1 MKKLSILA
9 GKSVLWLGDKMHRGS
24 SLPGAVA
31 LKLDSHIME
40 KINSSLNLFFIVILF
55 FGVFTLLVELF
66 SADEFV

>member
-1 MKKLSILA
+1 M
-9 GKSVLWLGDKMHRGS
+9 WLYENM
-24 SLPGAVA
+24 LIEEIM
-31 LKLDSHIME
+31 HIME